1 MTSPNQPG
9 PADVEVAELADLDAI
24 RAAAAVLDAV
34 WGAEE
39 VMSAHITRAVQHA
52 GGYVA
57 GAWSRA
63 DPGRLVAASVG
74 FGGLESGPDG
84 YRPTLHSHITG
95 VLPGWRGVGMA
106 LKDHQRAW
114 CLARGIE
121 AVTWTFDPLVAR
133 NAWFNVVKL
142 GASVVGYAVDLYGP
156 MADGLN
162 AGQPSDRLDV
172 RWDLRRA
179 VPGPMSAEGARWLL
193 ADDGGPV
200 PGPAPSTGEP
210 LLVAVPDDVEALR
223 RADPTLA
230 GRWRMAVRDTL
241 GAALAEGW
249 RVAGMADHHTYVLAP
264 SLPIPQI

>member
-1 MTSPNQPG
+1 MTSPHRPG
-9 PADVEVAELADLDAI
+9 PADVEVTELADLDAI

-34 WGAEE
+34 WGAED

-63 DPGRLVAASVG
+63 DPGRLVAASVA
-74 FGGLESGPDG
+74 FGGLEHGPDG
-84 YRPTLHSHITG
+84 HRPTLHSHITG

-133 NAWFNVVKL
+133 NAWFNLAKL
-142 GASVVGYAVDLYGP
+142 GASVIGYAVDLYGP
-156 MADGLN
+156 MTDGLN

-172 RWDLRRA
+172 RWDLHRA
-179 VPGPMSAEGARWLL
+179 VPGPVAAEEARWLL
-193 ADDGGPV
+193 ADVDGGPV
-200 PGPAPSTGEP
+200 PGPAPSAGER
-210 LLVAVPDDVEALR
+210 LLVAVPEDVEALR
-223 RADPTLA
+223 RTDPALA

-241 GAALAEGW
+241 GAALADGW
-249 RVAGMADHHTYVLAP
+249 RVVGMADPHTYVLAG
-264 SLPIPQI
+264 